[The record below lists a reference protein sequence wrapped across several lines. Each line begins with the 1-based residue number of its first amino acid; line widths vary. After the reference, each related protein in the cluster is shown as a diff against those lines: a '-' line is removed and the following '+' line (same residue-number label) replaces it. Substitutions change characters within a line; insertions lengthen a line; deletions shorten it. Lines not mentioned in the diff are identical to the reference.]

1 MSTKEHKHRAN
12 SKNYMLRVRLDDE
25 TLKQLDTCAEVKN
38 TSRSEIVREGIE
50 KVSNE
55 INKK

>member
-1 MSTKEHKHRAN
+1 
-12 SKNYMLRVRLDDE
+12 MLRVRLDNE
-25 TLKQLDTCAEVKN
+25 TLQKLDDCANKTN
-38 TSRSEIVREGIE
+38 TSRSEIVRQGID